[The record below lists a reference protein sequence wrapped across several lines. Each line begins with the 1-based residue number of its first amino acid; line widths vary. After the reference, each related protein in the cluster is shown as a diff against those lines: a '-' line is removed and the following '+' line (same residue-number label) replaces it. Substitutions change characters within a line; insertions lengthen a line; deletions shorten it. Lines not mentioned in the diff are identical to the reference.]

1 MIQREV
7 GARQVACDPANKA
20 AARWH
25 LTNNSQPVRITTQ
38 RGLCSTPTQER
49 PSMPKQAMS
58 AQDFEP
64 PGPGSWNLD
73 PVHFPRPVTCYWSEL
88 HPEPFRRG
96 TGEFMGYYGAL
107 IESMET
113 QYVNGYAYN
122 TMHPVSEEE
131 VPQRFARAEVV
142 WEQKVW
148 REQLKEWDETAKP
161 SAIKVHRELQSVDA
175 SGLSDEGLVAYLTRC
190 REHHGRMMYQ
200 HMRFTGSAMLP
211 VGDLLAQ
218 VGTWTSV
225 ASSDVLAM
233 MRGAAP
239 VSAGASGELERLIVA
254 ITQDASARALLDSAG
269 EPSKVLT
276 ELSCA
281 WRGRRRGHVGISG
294 PCRVSTP

>member
-1 MIQREV
+1 MSKQTT
-7 GARQVACDPANKA
+7 PAQ
-20 AARWH
+20 H
-25 LTNNSQPVRITTQ
+25 
-38 RGLCSTPTQER
+38 
-49 PSMPKQAMS
+49 
-58 AQDFEP
+58 FEP

-73 PVHFPRPVTCYWSEL
+73 PVHFPRPVTRYWSET

-96 TGEFMGYYGAL
+96 TSEFMGYYGAL

-113 QYVNGYAYN
+113 QYVNGFAYN
-122 TMHPVSEEE
+122 TMHPVSEDE

-148 REQLKEWDETAKP
+148 REQLREWDETAKP
-161 SAIKVHRELQSVDA
+161 AAIKVHRELQSVDA

-211 VGDLLAQ
+211 VGDLLAH

-239 VSAGASGELERLIVA
+239 VSAGASGQLERLIVA
-254 ITQDASARALLDSAG
+254 ITQDASARRPPRLG
-269 EPSKVLT
+269 RRTKQGPRGIVFV
-276 ELSCA
+276 

-294 PCRVSTP
+294 PCRVSTS

>member
-1 MIQREV
+1 M
-7 GARQVACDPANKA
+7 
-20 AARWH
+20 
-25 LTNNSQPVRITTQ
+25 S
-38 RGLCSTPTQER
+38 
-49 PSMPKQAMS
+49 KQATP
-58 AQDFEP
+58 AQHFEP

-73 PVHFPRPVTCYWSEL
+73 PVHFPRPVTRYWSET

-96 TGEFMGYYGAL
+96 TSEFMGYYGAL

-113 QYVNGYAYN
+113 QYVNGFAYN
-122 TMHPVSEEE
+122 TMHPVSEDE

-148 REQLKEWDETAKP
+148 REQLREWDETAKP
-161 SAIKVHRELQSVDA
+161 AAIKVHRELQSVDA

-211 VGDLLAQ
+211 VGDLLAH

-239 VSAGASGELERLIVA
+239 VSAGASGQLQRLIVA
-254 ITQDASARALLDSAG
+254 ITQDASPTPSSTRPANRARSSRNCLPLAGRSARPRRDIWTSSG
-269 EPSKVLT
+269 VDFLT
-276 ELSCA
+276 
-281 WRGRRRGHVGISG
+281 
-294 PCRVSTP
+294 VSTFPVGTPSSCPMRCSVPSDPP